1 MTLERILQAARQGDV
16 ETLRSL
22 HTLGQ
27 IQPDAKDPMGASAVH
42 HAARGGKLSCLRYLV
57 DEAQLVGNCRAR
69 NGATPAHDA
78 AATGNL
84 SCLQWLLTQGGCD
97 FEDKDNSGATILH
110 LAARFGHHEIT
121 SWLLRFGTNDAMVP
135 TDTGALP
142 VHYAA
147 AKGDL
152 PTLQHLLEYCP
163 NAINSQTKNG
173 ATPLYLACQEGHL
186 EVIQYL
192 VKDCGADPQMRAN
205 DGMTPLHAAAQ
216 MGHSTVIVWLMSFTD
231 ISLSDKDDDG
241 ATAMHFAASRGHAKV
256 LSWLLLHGGEIC
268 TDNWGGTP
276 LHDAAENG
284 ELECC
289 QILVVNGIKLGIRD
303 LDGYTAADLAEY
315 NGHFHCAKYL
325 RTVENMSVEH
335 RVLSRDPSADIEL
348 KQPDSGMSSPN
359 TTMSTQPAHF
369 DIGSP
374 SSTLSNYDSCNSS
387 QSSVGDKKNQHEGL
401 GSRPP
406 ETITDMQAYMDMLD
420 PEVNPK
426 KGDSSVI
433 PPPPPPTFP
442 PPPPP
447 ASDSRLPPPPCYPAP
462 SPPEGQHTSEI
473 YVQAKN
479 NLRHVDNELPSSENS
494 PEGLRRADSCR
505 RSRNFNKQP
514 STGDYYKYIEQS
526 TTEKST
532 SETSQVKK
540 MAHSEEGSVK
550 SSETVQ
556 NGNIS
561 GNVPPPPLPPPL
573 PENLCF
579 PPPPP
584 PLPTESSIIC
594 SSSQRRSSN
603 STGSTKSFNMM
614 SPTGD
619 NSELLA
625 EIKAGKS
632 LKPTPQSKGL
642 TTVFSGSGQH
652 GPNAEVHIS
661 TTPPPSSPSTP
672 LGNTVIS
679 TAAVSN
685 SGGPKSPE
693 PLLNGNSS
701 PLAQAQPSQLD
712 VESLIPTHDEQ
723 GRPIPEWKR
732 QVMVRKLQ
740 LKIQEEEEKKRTFE
754 AGSYYQ
760 HEGWRYS
767 HAHNAILGPFGE
779 LMTESDINRIEKQI
793 ENLQVMHKVQ
803 KVETELEQL
812 EHELQQL
819 LPVSAA
825 LAQEHFTVNP
835 KQMQGRAEDLPA
847 WCSKISTLLKSMAIL
862 LATLGGKEADLTD
875 LVTHETQER
884 PQSPV
889 KDGGTNIGRSQSF
902 SSTREE
908 VEKEIKQCGVS
919 VKNLKANYELF
930 AQPHNDSEASS
941 RIYKRKRSLPVGTN
955 GYGYGREP
963 ILEEDYVTTN
973 DQFHVLTEDIPRM
986 HGEAPI
992 IPHSRLTYQD
1002 EDIFPREIE
1011 TGNKSTIMDALGE
1024 PLLSEDHMTRSLPV
1038 QTELSCVQDYIDMRK
1053 ERIVYLFLEHW
1064 KKWTFT
1070 ESIKNSNTKRKGMHV
1085 LENTDLGSEKDEVEG
1100 EDGRLKMCK
1109 GSSDDDRLLYF
1120 MKQRQVVGKLLSHWR
1135 SIICQVPTRQIRRLS
1150 RTNMIYWP
1158 EHFLPHVNGVQVEY
1172 SSLTLD
1178 LFMLGYF
1185 QLLEMN
1191 MSREERKFRHILC
1204 YEMFDRLGSHN
1215 WELIRS
1221 FHKTVMEEIEAG
1233 KRDWSDGF
1241 EDIKQRYFGD
1251 SVVGGFE
1258 GFKEIGQL
1266 EETDLQTESNQEAPV
1281 PLDIQIKETP
1291 VVSPDELKP
1300 PPKSRKD
1307 SIQLVSE
1314 LGEFTNDDICRY
1326 IDRSFSFWKEKE
1338 AEMFDI

>member
-1 MTLERILQAARQGDV
+1 MSLEKILQAARQGDV

-22 HTLGQ
+22 NAQRH
-27 IQPDAKDPMGASAVH
+27 IEPDLTDPMGSSAVH
-42 HAARGGKLSCLRYLV
+42 HAARGGKLHCLRYLL
-57 DEAQLVGNCRAR
+57 DEAQLLGNSRAR

-121 SWLLRFGTNDAMVP
+121 NWLLRFGTNDAMVP

-152 PTLQHLLEYCP
+152 PTLQQLLEYCP

-192 VKDCGADPQMRAN
+192 VQDCGADPHMRSN

-216 MGHSTVIVWLMSFTD
+216 MGHSSVIVWLISFTD
-231 ISLSDKDDDG
+231 ISLSDKDGDG

-289 QILVVNGIKLGIRD
+289 QILVVNGIKLGVRD
-303 LDGYTAADLAEY
+303 LDGYTAAELAEY

-335 RVLSRDPSADIEL
+335 RVLSRDPSADMEL

-359 TTMSTQPAHF
+359 ATMSTQPAHF
-369 DIGSP
+369 DMGSP

-387 QSSVGDKKNQHEGL
+387 QSSVGDKKNRHEGL
-401 GSRPP
+401 GPRPP
-406 ETITDMQAYMDMLD
+406 ETISDMQTYMNMLD
-420 PEVNPK
+420 PAVNRK

-433 PPPPPPTFP
+433 PPPPTFSPTSPPDP
-442 PPPPP
+442 
-447 ASDSRLPPPPCYPAP
+447 DSRLPPPPCYPAP
-462 SPPEGQHTSEI
+462 TPPEGQHSAEI

-479 NLRHVDNELPSSENS
+479 NLRHVENELPSRENS

-505 RSRNFNKQP
+505 KSRNFNKQP

-526 TTEKST
+526 TTEPL
-532 SETSQVKK
+532 QVKT
-540 MAHSEEGSVK
+540 MAHSEEGSVI
-550 SSETVQ
+550 SNETVQ
-556 NGNIS
+556 NGNMS

-584 PLPTESSIIC
+584 PLPTESSVI
-594 SSSQRRSSN
+594 SSSSHRRSSN
-603 STGSTKSFNMM
+603 STGSTRSFNMM
-614 SPTGD
+614 SPAGD

-625 EIKAGKS
+625 EIKAGIN

-652 GPNAEVHIS
+652 GANAEVHIS

-672 LGNTVIS
+672 PSNAVTSTVSVSS
-679 TAAVSN
+679 TV
-685 SGGPKSPE
+685 GPKSPE
-693 PLLNGNSS
+693 PLVNGNSS

-754 AGSYYQ
+754 AGSYYH

-803 KVETELEQL
+803 MVETELEQL
-812 EHELQQL
+812 EQELQQL

-847 WCSKISTLLKSMAIL
+847 WCSNISTLLKSMAIL
-862 LATLGGKEADLTD
+862 LATLGGKETDLAD
-875 LVTHETQER
+875 LVTRETQEQ

-902 SSTREE
+902 SSTKEE

-919 VKNLKANYELF
+919 VKNIKANYELCT
-930 AQPHNDSEASS
+930 QPHNDSEASR
-941 RIYKRKRSLPVGTN
+941 RIYKRKRSLPVVTN
-955 GYGYGREP
+955 GYAYEREP
-963 ILEEDYVTTN
+963 ILEEDYVTN
-973 DQFHVLTEDIPRM
+973 
-986 HGEAPI
+986 
-992 IPHSRLTYQD
+992 
-1002 EDIFPREIE
+1002 
-1011 TGNKSTIMDALGE
+1011 N
-1024 PLLSEDHMTRSLPV
+1024 
-1038 QTELSCVQDYIDMRK
+1038 
-1053 ERIVYLFLEHW
+1053 
-1064 KKWTFT
+1064 
-1070 ESIKNSNTKRKGMHV
+1070 
-1085 LENTDLGSEKDEVEG
+1085 
-1100 EDGRLKMCK
+1100 
-1109 GSSDDDRLLYF
+1109 
-1120 MKQRQVVGKLLSHWR
+1120 
-1135 SIICQVPTRQIRRLS
+1135 
-1150 RTNMIYWP
+1150 
-1158 EHFLPHVNGVQVEY
+1158 
-1172 SSLTLD
+1172 
-1178 LFMLGYF
+1178 
-1185 QLLEMN
+1185 
-1191 MSREERKFRHILC
+1191 
-1204 YEMFDRLGSHN
+1204 
-1215 WELIRS
+1215 
-1221 FHKTVMEEIEAG
+1221 VMEEIEAG

-1241 EDIKQRYFGD
+1241 EDIKHRYLRH
-1251 SVVGGFE
+1251 SVMGGFD
-1258 GFKEIGQL
+1258 GFREIRLL
-1266 EETDLQTESNQEAPV
+1266 EETDLQTASIKEVPV
-1281 PLDIQIKETP
+1281 PTDIKIKENP
-1291 VVSPDELKP
+1291 VVASDDLKP

-1314 LGEFTNDDICRY
+1314 LEEFTNDDICRHLSCFVGRRR
-1326 IDRSFSFWKEKE
+1326 ICPFIRHASLAQGNPEEEDGGRKRTETERTGEIKERGGR
-1338 AEMFDI
+1338 A

>member
-1 MTLERILQAARQGDV
+1 FQ
-16 ETLRSL
+16 
-22 HTLGQ
+22 
-27 IQPDAKDPMGASAVH
+27 
-42 HAARGGKLSCLRYLV
+42 
-57 DEAQLVGNCRAR
+57 
-69 NGATPAHDA
+69 
-78 AATGNL
+78 
-84 SCLQWLLTQGGCD
+84 
-97 FEDKDNSGATILH
+97 
-110 LAARFGHHEIT
+110 
-121 SWLLRFGTNDAMVP
+121 
-135 TDTGALP
+135 
-142 VHYAA
+142 
-147 AKGDL
+147 
-152 PTLQHLLEYCP
+152 
-163 NAINSQTKNG
+163 
-173 ATPLYLACQEGHL
+173 
-186 EVIQYL
+186 
-192 VKDCGADPQMRAN
+192 
-205 DGMTPLHAAAQ
+205 
-216 MGHSTVIVWLMSFTD
+216 
-231 ISLSDKDDDG
+231 
-241 ATAMHFAASRGHAKV
+241 
-256 LSWLLLHGGEIC
+256 
-268 TDNWGGTP
+268 
-276 LHDAAENG
+276 
-284 ELECC
+284 CC

-325 RTVENMSVEH
+325 RTVEN
-335 RVLSRDPSADIEL
+335 
-348 KQPDSGMSSPN
+348 
-359 TTMSTQPAHF
+359 
-369 DIGSP
+369 
-374 SSTLSNYDSCNSS
+374 
-387 QSSVGDKKNQHEGL
+387 
-401 GSRPP
+401 
-406 ETITDMQAYMDMLD
+406 
-420 PEVNPK
+420 
-426 KGDSSVI
+426 
-433 PPPPPPTFP
+433 
-442 PPPPP
+442 
-447 ASDSRLPPPPCYPAP
+447 
-462 SPPEGQHTSEI
+462 
-473 YVQAKN
+473 
-479 NLRHVDNELPSSENS
+479 
-494 PEGLRRADSCR
+494 
-505 RSRNFNKQP
+505 
-514 STGDYYKYIEQS
+514 
-526 TTEKST
+526 
-532 SETSQVKK
+532 
-540 MAHSEEGSVK
+540 
-550 SSETVQ
+550 
-556 NGNIS
+556 
-561 GNVPPPPLPPPL
+561 
-573 PENLCF
+573 NLCF

-603 STGSTKSFNMM
+603 STGK
-614 SPTGD
+614 
-619 NSELLA
+619 
-625 EIKAGKS
+625 
-632 LKPTPQSKGL
+632 
-642 TTVFSGSGQH
+642 
-652 GPNAEVHIS
+652 VHIS

-740 LKIQEEEEKKRTFE
+740 LKIQEEEEKKRTVRVKAIF
-754 AGSYYQ
+754 YYQ

-941 RIYKRKRSLPVGTN
+941 RIYKRKR
-955 GYGYGREP
+955 
-963 ILEEDYVTTN
+963 
-973 DQFHVLTEDIPRM
+973 M

-992 IPHSRLTYQD
+992 IPHSQLTYQD

-1070 ESIKNSNTKRKGMHV
+1070 ESIKNSNTKRKGMHG

>member
-1 MTLERILQAARQGDV
+1 MTLERILQAARQGDL
-16 ETLRSL
+16 EALRTLHAEGKL
-22 HTLGQ
+22 
-27 IQPDAKDPMGASAVH
+27 QPDLKDPMGASIVH
-42 HAARGGKLSCLRYLV
+42 HAARGGKVGCLRYLV
-57 DEAQLVGNCRAR
+57 DEVQLEGNCRAR

-84 SCLQWLLTQGGCD
+84 VCLQWLLTQGGCD

-110 LAARFGHHEIT
+110 LAARFGHHEIIG
-121 SWLLRFGTNDAMVP
+121 WLLRFGTNDAMVT

-152 PTLQHLLEYCP
+152 PTLQHLIEYCP
-163 NAINSQTKNG
+163 NAINSQTRNG

-192 VKDCGADPQMRAN
+192 VKDCGADPHVRAS

-231 ISLSDKDDDG
+231 ISLSERDADG

-256 LSWLLLHGGEIC
+256 LSWLLLHGGDMS
-268 TDNWGGTP
+268 TDNFGGTP

-289 QILVVNGIKLGIRD
+289 QILVVNGVKLGIKD
-303 LDGYTAADLAEY
+303 HDGYTAADLAEY
-315 NGHFHCAKYL
+315 NGHIHCAKYL

-335 RVLSRDPSADIEL
+335 RVLSRDPSADMEL

-359 TTMSTQPAHF
+359 TTMSAQQAHF

-387 QSSVGDKKNQHEGL
+387 QSSVGDKKLHGHT
-401 GSRPP
+401 GPRPP
-406 ETITDMQAYMDMLD
+406 EAAMTDMQTYMDMLN
-420 PEVNPK
+420 PEVDPSGNK
-426 KGDSSVI
+426 KTDPTTN
-433 PPPPPPTFP
+433 PPPPPPAFP

-447 ASDSRLPPPPCYPAP
+447 PPDTSLPPPPCYPAP
-462 SPPEGQHTSEI
+462 SPPEGQHTSEM

-479 NLRHVDNELPSSENS
+479 NLRHVESEVLNEEHLTSREGS

-505 RSRNFNKQP
+505 KSRNFNKKP
-514 STGDYYKYIEQS
+514 STGDYYKYLGQNTPEAP
-526 TTEKST
+526 TDHRR
-532 SETSQVKK
+532 
-540 MAHSEEGSVK
+540 MAHSEEGSLLSNEGVH
-550 SSETVQ
+550 
-556 NGNIS
+556 NGNAS
-561 GNVPPPPLPPPL
+561 DKKHMGNIPPPPIPPPL
-573 PENLCF
+573 PENLCY

-584 PLPTESSIIC
+584 PLPTEASVSH
-594 SSSQRRSSN
+594 SMQRRSSN
-603 STGSTKSFNMM
+603 STGKVTALRQRKSTKSFNMM

-642 TTVFSGSGQH
+642 TTIFSGSGQP
-652 GPNAEVHIS
+652 GSNSEVPS
-661 TTPPPSSPSTP
+661 PSSPPPASP
-672 LGNTVIS
+672 ALSPVNT
-679 TAAVSN
+679 TNPPNKAAAKPS
-685 SGGPKSPE
+685 E
-693 PLLNGNSS
+693 PLMNGNSTPPATGQS
-701 PLAQAQPSQLD
+701 SQLD
-712 VESLIPTHDEQ
+712 IESLIPTHDEQ

-740 LKIQEEEEKKRTFE
+740 LKIQEEEEKKRTCE
-754 AGSYYQ
+754 AGSYY
-760 HEGWRYS
+760 HPEGWRYS

-779 LMTESDINRIEKQI
+779 LMTEDDINRIEKQI

-825 LAQEHFTVNP
+825 LSQEHFTVNP
-835 KQMQGRAEDLPA
+835 KQMQGRADDLPA

-862 LATLGGKEADLTD
+862 LATLGGKEVDLED
-875 LVTHETQER
+875 LVPRDTTER
-884 PQSPV
+884 PQSPT
-889 KDGGTNIGRSQSF
+889 KDGGGNIGRSQSF

-908 VEKEIKQCGVS
+908 VEKEIKQFGVS
-919 VKNLKANYELF
+919 VKNLKANYELYTRP
-930 AQPHNDSEASS
+930 QSDYNASN
-941 RIYKRKRSLPVGTN
+941 RIYKRKRSLPVGTTA
-955 GYGYGREP
+955 YGREP
-963 ILEEDYVTTN
+963 ILEEDYITSNEQYGILN
-973 DQFHVLTEDIPRM
+973 DQ
-986 HGEAPI
+986 
-992 IPHSRLTYQD
+992 LTYHD
-1002 EDIFPREIE
+1002 EDVFPRDIDS
-1011 TGNKSTIMDALGE
+1011 TNQGNMMDALGE
-1024 PLLSEDHMTRSLPV
+1024 PLFSADHMTRSLPV

-1070 ESIKNSNTKRKGMHV
+1070 ESDKNSTPKKKSPGGSTNSEFEIEKRNAENEENNAKMAKGQ
-1085 LENTDLGSEKDEVEG
+1085 
-1100 EDGRLKMCK
+1100 
-1109 GSSDDDRLLYF
+1109 SDDDRLLYF
-1120 MKQRQVVGKLLSHWR
+1120 MKQRQVVGKLISHWR
-1135 SIICQVPTRQIRRLS
+1135 SIIFQVPTRQIRRLS
-1150 RTNMIYWP
+1150 RANMLYWP
-1158 EHFLPHVNGVQVEY
+1158 EHFLPHVNGSPVEY

-1185 QLLEMN
+1185 QLLEMT

-1204 YEMFDRLGSHN
+1204 YEMFDRLGSHS
-1215 WELIRS
+1215 WELIRK
-1221 FHKTVMEEIEAG
+1221 FHKVVMEEIESG
-1233 KRDWSDGF
+1233 KRDWTDGF
-1241 EDIKQRYFGD
+1241 EDLKQQFFGD
-1251 SVVGGFE
+1251 SIVGDVDGAKVPE
-1258 GFKEIGQL
+1258 QL
-1266 EETDLQTESNQEAPV
+1266 EEPIIRN
-1281 PLDIQIKETP
+1281 TP
-1291 VVSPDELKP
+1291 GDQPKVIMEPKPKHSMVTADELTP
-1300 PPKSRKD
+1300 LPKCRKD

-1338 AEMFDI
+1338 AELFDI

>member
-1 MTLERILQAARQGDV
+1 MSLERILQAARQGDV

-22 HTLGQ
+22 NAQRL
-27 IQPDAKDPMGASAVH
+27 IECEAKDPMGASAVH
-42 HAARGGKLSCLRYLV
+42 HAARGGKLNCLRYLV
-57 DEAQLVGNCRAR
+57 DEAQLVGNSRAR

-121 SWLLRFGTNDAMVP
+121 RWLLRFGTNDAMVP

-192 VKDCGADPQMRAN
+192 VKDCGADPQIIAN

-231 ISLSDKDDDG
+231 ISLSDKDGDG

-268 TDNWGGTP
+268 MDNWGGTP

-303 LDGYTAADLAEY
+303 LDGYTAAELAEY

-387 QSSVGDKKNQHEGL
+387 QSSVGDKKNQHEAHGA
-401 GSRPP
+401 RPP
-406 ETITDMQAYMDMLD
+406 ETINDMQTYMDMLN
-420 PEVNPK
+420 PEVNTK
-426 KGDSSVI
+426 KGDSSVN

-447 ASDSRLPPPPCYPAP
+447 APDSRLPPPPCYPAP
-462 SPPEGQHTSEI
+462 SPPEGQHTAEI

-479 NLRHVDNELPSSENS
+479 NLRHVENELPSRENS
-494 PEGLRRADSCR
+494 PEGLRRTDSCR
-505 RSRNFNKQP
+505 KSRNFDKQP

-526 TTEKST
+526 TTEP
-532 SETSQVKK
+532 SQVKN
-540 MAHSEEGSVK
+540 MAHSEEGSVI
-550 SSETVQ
+550 SNETVQ
-556 NGNIS
+556 NGNMS

-584 PLPTESSIIC
+584 PLPTESSIISC
-594 SSSQRRSSN
+594 YSQRRSSN
-603 STGSTKSFNMM
+603 STGKVTALRQRKSTKSFNMM

-652 GPNAEVHIS
+652 GANAEVHMS

-672 LGNTVIS
+672 PGN
-679 TAAVSN
+679 AVTSPN
-685 SGGPKSPE
+685 TGGPKSPE

-701 PLAQAQPSQLD
+701 PLAQAQPNQLD

-740 LKIQEEEEKKRTFE
+740 LKIQEEEEKKRTE
-754 AGSYYQ
+754 
-760 HEGWRYS
+760 E
-767 HAHNAILGPFGE
+767 
-779 LMTESDINRIEKQI
+779 
-793 ENLQVMHKVQ
+793 
-803 KVETELEQL
+803 
-812 EHELQQL
+812 
-819 LPVSAA
+819 
-825 LAQEHFTVNP
+825 
-835 KQMQGRAEDLPA
+835 EDSVRLSTMPA
-847 WCSKISTLLKSMAIL
+847 WRREILRRKMEEEKEQKQKEQEKLKKDMEERDKEQIVKL
-862 LATLGGKEADLTD
+862 RTLGYD
-875 LVTHETQER
+875 ET
-884 PQSPV
+884 
-889 KDGGTNIGRSQSF
+889 K
-902 SSTREE
+902 
-908 VEKEIKQCGVS
+908 
-919 VKNLKANYELF
+919 L
-930 AQPHNDSEASS
+930 
-941 RIYKRKRSLPVGTN
+941 
-955 GYGYGREP
+955 
-963 ILEEDYVTTN
+963 
-973 DQFHVLTEDIPRM
+973 
-986 HGEAPI
+986 AP
-992 IPHSRLTYQD
+992 
-1002 EDIFPREIE
+1002 
-1011 TGNKSTIMDALGE
+1011 
-1024 PLLSEDHMTRSLPV
+1024 
-1038 QTELSCVQDYIDMRK
+1038 
-1053 ERIVYLFLEHW
+1053 W
-1064 KKWTFT
+1064 
-1070 ESIKNSNTKRKGMHV
+1070 
-1085 LENTDLGSEKDEVEG
+1085 
-1100 EDGRLKMCK
+1100 
-1109 GSSDDDRLLYF
+1109 
-1120 MKQRQVVGKLLSHWR
+1120 QRQ
-1135 SIICQVPTRQIRRLS
+1135 IILKK
-1150 RTNMIYWP
+1150 
-1158 EHFLPHVNGVQVEY
+1158 G
-1172 SSLTLD
+1172 
-1178 LFMLGYF
+1178 
-1185 QLLEMN
+1185 
-1191 MSREERKFRHILC
+1191 
-1204 YEMFDRLGSHN
+1204 
-1215 WELIRS
+1215 
-1221 FHKTVMEEIEAG
+1221 
-1233 KRDWSDGF
+1233 
-1241 EDIKQRYFGD
+1241 DIAKH
-1251 SVVGGFE
+1251 
-1258 GFKEIGQL
+1258 
-1266 EETDLQTESNQEAPV
+1266 
-1281 PLDIQIKETP
+1281 
-1291 VVSPDELKP
+1291 
-1300 PPKSRKD
+1300 
-1307 SIQLVSE
+1307 
-1314 LGEFTNDDICRY
+1314 
-1326 IDRSFSFWKEKE
+1326 
-1338 AEMFDI
+1338 